1 VKSGIDYFPLDVRL
15 NTKIKL
21 IEAEFG
27 LTGFAII
34 VKLFQAI
41 YGERGYY
48 GEWTNEVALLFSR
61 DVGLGRSAVSE
72 IVDAAIK
79 RGIFDKT
86 LYDKYHILTSDGIQE
101 RYFEIVSRRKNVKII
116 REYLLTD
123 CYKKYK
129 NADISSVNVNKNY
142 KNVDISQQS
151 KVKESKVKERIV
163 EYITPA
169 SLPTPSPS
177 LQDFMKLYEQYCPT
191 LYKKEQEANIDNSYK
206 NAQILNLAVD
216 EGFTEEEA
224 VKLFKAAEAS
234 EWLKNKAKNID
245 LAWMIIKRQEII
257 ARRYDKDFSKNNSS
271 DEFAKRE
278 YTKEE
283 LNDMFTSQEPYEV

>member
-1 VKSGIDYFPLDVRL
+1 MKSGIDYFPLDVRL

-129 NADISSVNVNKNY
+129 DADISSV
-142 KNVDISQQS
+142 
-151 KVKESKVKERIV
+151 
-163 EYITPA
+163 
-169 SLPTPSPS
+169 
-177 LQDFMKLYEQYCPT
+177 M
-191 LYKKEQEANIDNSYK
+191 
-206 NAQILNLAVD
+206 
-216 EGFTEEEA
+216 
-224 VKLFKAAEAS
+224 
-234 EWLKNKAKNID
+234 
-245 LAWMIIKRQEII
+245 
-257 ARRYDKDFSKNNSS
+257 
-271 DEFAKRE
+271 
-278 YTKEE
+278 
-283 LNDMFTSQEPYEV
+283 